1 MAWSD
6 LAEVLHLA
14 GRPDDA
20 AATAERAEGFFERKG
35 SLVLLERTRTFRKAL
50 AAASGATWC
59 LRP

>member
-20 AATAERAEGFFERKG
+20 VVAARRAEEFFEQKG
-35 SLVLLERTRTFRKAL
+35 SLVLLERVRTFRAEL
-50 AAASGATWC
+50 EAGGPGPAGE
-59 LRP
+59 LG